1 MKKMIVVLLL
11 FVAWGSQAQI
21 KNATLQASGL
31 TCAMCSKAV
40 FKALSNVPFVAQVK
54 PDIEGSSY
62 EIAFKPGAAIEL
74 DALGKA
80 VVDAG
85 FSVSKL
91 KVLASFSNT
100 RIENDAHVVID
111 GQSFHFLNV
120 TPQTL
125 DGAKQVTVLD
135 KNFVTAKEH
144 KKNSKLTAMKCYET
158 GTMNGKRTYHVTL

>member
-1 MKKMIVVLLL
+1 MLLI
-11 FVAWGSQAQI
+11 ATAAQSQI

-40 FKALSNVPFVAQVK
+40 YNALSKVAFVEKVS
-54 PDIEGSSY
+54 PDIEKSSY
-62 EIAFKPGAAIEL
+62 EISFKPNTAIDL
-74 DALGKA
+74 DALSKA

-91 KVLASFSNT
+91 KVATAFNGAK
-100 RIENDAHVVID
+100 IQNDAHIEV
-111 GQSFHFLNV
+111 GNQSFHFLSV

-125 DGAKQVTVLD
+125 NGTKTITLLD
-135 KNFVTAKEH
+135 KNFVTAKEY

-158 GTMNGKRTYHVTL
+158 GMMNGQRIYHVTL